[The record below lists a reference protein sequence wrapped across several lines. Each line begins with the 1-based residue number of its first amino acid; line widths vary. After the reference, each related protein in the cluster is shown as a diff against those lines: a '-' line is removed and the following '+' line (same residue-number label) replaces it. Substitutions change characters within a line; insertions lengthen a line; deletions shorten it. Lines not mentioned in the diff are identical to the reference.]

1 MAVSRLLLSKPV
13 ACHRKRGIFIST
25 RLYSSSGSATRKND
39 ANEDRVAAVESNFGT
54 KPKILPK
61 TAEDE
66 TKAVGS
72 WHSLKGIFVNFKE
85 RVLGTAQSEKQ
96 IGYER
101 SHPPTNSATT
111 NTSMSQTTEA
121 AEKSARSD
129 TLHLLSEAAADSLS
143 RKESISTSVTSHF
156 GGEYSSEVVVDTTVY
171 EARDLH
177 KCPDNIKLGEPDSAI
192 QVGEALA
199 DSPSTKPDNMINLSK
214 AMSVSPSDARN
225 DADISASFVYE
236 ENVSKE
242 LVGLEEEMVQ
252 PEKIS
257 ENSKIVNLEAEQK
270 QGREMHNRSAHSD
283 RGQQL
288 LGFTCHL
295 IDDVFGNMPNKVVN
309 EFPSLEIETCQH
321 EKKTVI
327 SKDKVNDGCMEDKKK
342 DTTNNHRLE
351 DNMEETPSAPVP
363 KVDGVVDLC
372 KLLTANQTEGVSVG
386 EDSDL
391 LTTVASS
398 SDFADT
404 SQENVLKTFDF
415 DSLMGCIKDIPGEQ
429 STISSQDTSISNVTD
444 TITNGRSISNAPL
457 RDEVPKGYEEG
468 KNTSLEGHAMSK
480 DGDEITEMKGDEIV
494 GIPSITDNEAMSQNE
509 ECNNS
514 DIPSN
519 DQLEFETIPQI
530 SPIRKKAANHTAVTS
545 LAKRHT
551 ESKVLLRFLTRVV
564 DDSVI
569 KASLADCGPIVK
581 IQRLPSFNHSK
592 FHDAFVHFETKEGK
606 QKALE
611 LTEVSIYNGSCFFQE
626 TSVKKMAHKSIS
638 IPELIGDTDIPVALV
653 KHPTR
658 TIKIKHLTGDISLDK
673 FSQALSFCGSE
684 ITSFFLGTSGSI
696 AYVEFKEEGAKER
709 ALEKHSINVSGQ
721 KLLIFRVDAPRT
733 TVVRI
738 NNVDTQNTGS
748 VKSICKAY
756 GKIRLIAVR
765 QTGVVDVHYSDADW
779 PNMLDTLNSL
789 NGLQV
794 EGRQWV
800 AKPAPVFPPTILRVL
815 WNHPEGR
822 KHVKAVIR
830 SLLETYYRHEA
841 LDAMAK
847 HYEIETLNA

>member
-13 ACHRKRGIFIST
+13 ARHRKRGIFIST

-39 ANEDRVAAVESNFGT
+39 ANEDRVAAVESCVNLNFGT

-111 NTSMSQTTEA
+111 NSATTNTSMSQTTEA

-143 RKESISTSVTSHF
+143 RKDSISTSVTSHF

-288 LGFTCHL
+288 LGFT
-295 IDDVFGNMPNKVVN
+295 
-309 EFPSLEIETCQH
+309 
-321 EKKTVI
+321 
-327 SKDKVNDGCMEDKKK
+327 
-342 DTTNNHRLE
+342 
-351 DNMEETPSAPVP
+351 
-363 KVDGVVDLC
+363 
-372 KLLTANQTEGVSVG
+372 
-386 EDSDL
+386 
-391 LTTVASS
+391 
-398 SDFADT
+398 
-404 SQENVLKTFDF
+404 
-415 DSLMGCIKDIPGEQ
+415 
-429 STISSQDTSISNVTD
+429 
-444 TITNGRSISNAPL
+444 
-457 RDEVPKGYEEG
+457 DEVPKGYEEG

-519 DQLEFETIPQI
+519 GQLEFETIPQI

-569 KASLADCGPIVK
+569 KASLADCGPVVK

-611 LTEVSIYNGSCFFQE
+611 LTEVPIYNGSCFFQE

-658 TIKIKHLTGDISLDK
+658 TIKVKHLTGDISLDK

-765 QTGVVDVHYSDADW
+765 QSGVVDVHYSDADW
-779 PNMLDTLNSL
+779 PNMLDILNSL